1 MQRTILL
8 VDDDTTLCELLADY
22 LSQSNFSVAMAHSG
36 EQALELLL
44 NSEAFDAFDAFDAV
58 VLDIMM
64 PGKSGLEVLQEL
76 RRRKNTPV
84 IMLTGRGDD
93 IDRIVGLEL
102 GADDYLGKPC
112 NPRELVARINAVLR
126 RSASEVPV
134 SQQAVPSHHNIYLD
148 SQALTAKVN
157 EQSLDL
163 TGAEFR
169 VLELLLLNIGTTL
182 TKEHLTETVL
192 HRPLTAYDR
201 SIDVHI
207 SRVRQK
213 LAKEG
218 GLHDVIKS
226 VRGVGY
232 QLIRD
237 ESENQENQS

>member
-1 MQRTILL
+1 MQKTILL
-8 VDDDTTLCELLADY
+8 VDDDTTLCELLAEY
-22 LSQSNFSVAMAHSG
+22 LSQSNFNVLLAHEG
-36 EQALELLL
+36 ERALALLRE
-44 NSEAFDAFDAFDAV
+44 NAAIDVV

-76 RRRKNTPV
+76 RREKNTPV

-126 RSASEVPV
+126 RVAPESNVVSASI
-134 SQQAVPSHHNIYLD
+134 ASHHNIQLD
-148 SQALTAKVN
+148 PQTLAAKIN
-157 EQSLDL
+157 DQSLEL

-169 VLELLLLNIGTTL
+169 VLEILMSNIGSTL
-182 TKEHLTETVL
+182 SKEYLTETVL
-192 HRPLTAYDR
+192 HRPLTPYDR

-218 GLHDVIKS
+218 ELHDVIKS
-226 VRGVGY
+226 IRGVGY

-237 ESENQENQS
+237 DADTGKKP

>member
-1 MQRTILL
+1 MQKTILL
-8 VDDDTTLCELLADY
+8 VDDDKSLCELLADY
-22 LSQSNFSVAMAHSG
+22 LSQSHFDVAMAHSG
-36 EQALELLL
+36 EQALERLLG
-44 NSEAFDAFDAFDAV
+44 SEHIDAV

-76 RRRKNTPV
+76 RRKKSTPV

-126 RSASEVPV
+126 RTASEPNIAPKVIPT
-134 SQQAVPSHHNIYLD
+134 HHAIKLD
-148 SQALTAKVN
+148 SQTLTATVN
-157 EQSLDL
+157 TKSLDL

-169 VLELLLLNIGTTL
+169 VLELLLANMGSTL
-182 TKEHLTETVL
+182 TKEYLTETVL

-218 GLHDVIKS
+218 GLQDVIKS

-237 ESENQENQS
+237 DTDHQESKL